1 MYTYNVV
8 VMARTELLRI
18 GCCGALHSKI
28 WLGHMGSVCIY
39 SFGVRGGVRDYL
51 PAILLEIMFEGGSH
65 TIQAFWVTHT
75 VTGAEHYTH
84 LRHIC
89 IGGSGGIHAEW

>member
-1 MYTYNVV
+1 MHILFCV
-8 VMARTELLRI
+8 
-18 GCCGALHSKI
+18 H
-28 WLGHMGSVCIY
+28 
-39 SFGVRGGVRDYL
+39 GGVRDYL

-65 TIQAFWVTHT
+65 TMQAFWVTHT

-84 LRHIC
+84 LHHIC